1 MKDRFRIYRDV
12 IAFWILGLLNNF
24 LYVTMNAGAE
34 NINEAG
40 IALVYLAN
48 ILPTLLVKLTGPY
61 WFHYVSYRCRMN
73 FIAILMV
80 FCLCIVAWGD
90 STSIKLLGVAI
101 CSLAS
106 GVGEASLL
114 AMASFYETK
123 PCLAAWSSGTGFA
136 GIAGYAWSLAFD
148 AMNTCFQVQLMVA
161 LWIPIAW
168 YFTFFYLLGPPWI
181 DKERGA
187 EELACGE
194 SEEEVVSSSESVS
207 SNASSEHS
215 ASEVITGQLSAK
227 ERFCFIAGLWPYMV
241 PLFLVY
247 AAEYTIQA
255 GFWAAMGFPVTNRS
269 SRHAWYKW
277 ANFTYQIG
285 VFISR
290 SSFVLICKS
299 RKILWLGGI
308 LQVIMV
314 GFFGAAA
321 TLMQQRSPI
330 QGLTTSKNCGSN
342 ALSEP
347 PPNRTCLTRF
357 GYISF
362 TGQDTLWRLV
372 AYRAGLVRGFLG
384 WRCLC
389 GRFHLDLPGAR
400 PSLRGVGT
408 LQCFSG
414 RYLRHHHS
422 KYLGLDRAGLRF
434 WADEGLG
441 HTT

>member
-321 TLMQQRSPI
+321 TTPFGDWWLIAP
-330 QGLTTSKNCGSN
+330 
-342 ALSEP
+342 AL
-347 PPNRTCLTRF
+347 F
-357 GYISF
+357 
-362 TGQDTLWRLV
+362 V
-372 AYRAGLVRGFLG
+372 GFLG
-384 WRCLC
+384 
-389 GRFHLDLPGAR
+389 GGVYVGAF
-400 PSLRGVGT
+400 T
-408 LQCFSG
+408 LISQEQDPAFVELALSSASVADTFG
-414 RYLRHHHS
+414 IITANI
-422 KYLGLDRAGLRF
+422 LGLIVQGCVFGQMKVLDTRPDFTCGYEI
-434 WADEGLG
+434 WAHMNRTAAAAPVYKAHCFPGVKG
-441 HTT
+441 